1 MSDLT
6 DFLLARIAEDEADS
20 YRIHDLLD
28 DKYTWPDDLA
38 GCPCGVPARVLA
50 ECAAKR
56 RIVALH
62 SETSE
67 MRDYGNWEPHL
78 CRSCGGQGYN
88 DFDGIAYPCDTIK
101 ALASVYAD
109 HPDFR
114 EEWRA

>member
-1 MSDLT
+1 MSDLAA
-6 DFLLARIAEDEADS
+6 FLLARIAEDEHRALGRRDHNAPS
-20 YRIHDLLD
+20 
-28 DKYTWPDDLA
+28 
-38 GCPCGVPARVLA
+38 ARVYALA
-50 ECAAKR
+50 ECEAKR